1 MLPPRTLLAGIDFS
15 EGARAALDFAARLA
29 THCRA
34 RLHVLHAHDPAIAG
48 GPNPLRPAVGAEAA
62 DELRAFGASVP
73 SLRPDSWVPH
83 IVIGSAPDVICH
95 IADRERADVIVLGAH
110 GLEGAGRPFI
120 GSTAEAVLRCGDVS
134 VLIVPA
140 GWKPPRPRSA
150 DLTGIGP
157 VVVGV
162 ELSEPAL
169 GAAAAAARLAAALG
183 ATLELV
189 HVVPRTAAAPRWR
202 ARADDVAAQQ
212 VVAARRDL
220 GAPLEGLG
228 QGATPPLTVVVGS
241 IPEALARAGA
251 PASGRDPLLVLGRRA
266 RATGG
271 HAPAATANRV
281 LAMTRG
287 PVLVHLP
294 DPEE

>member
-1 MLPPRTLLAGIDFS
+1 MLPPRTVLAGIDFS

-34 RLHVLHAHDPAIAG
+34 RLHVLHAHDPAIAS
-48 GPNPLRPAVGAEAA
+48 GPGPAPPAIAAEGA
-62 DELRAFGASVP
+62 DELRAFGAAVP
-73 SLRPDSWVPH
+73 ALRPDSWVPH
-83 IVIGSAPDVICH
+83 IVIGGAADVICH
-95 IADRERADVIVLGAH
+95 IADRERADIIVLGAH

-140 GWKPPRPRSA
+140 GWKPPRPQSA
-150 DLTGIGP
+150 DLTGVGP
-157 VVVGV
+157 LVAAV
-162 ELSEPAL
+162 EISEPAL

-183 ATLELV
+183 TTLELV
-189 HVVPRTAAAPRWR
+189 HVVPRTAGAPRWQ
-202 ARADDVAAQQ
+202 ARADDVTAER
-212 VVAARRDL
+212 VDAARRDL
-220 GAPLEGLG
+220 GAALEGLTR
-228 QGATPPLTVVVGS
+228 GAAPPLTVVAGS
-241 IPEALARAGA
+241 LPEALARAGA

-266 RATGG
+266 RPTASD
-271 HAPAATANRV
+271 APAATANRV
-281 LAMTRG
+281 LALARG